1 MPGFGTFQNI
11 DFFRLFKYGG
21 RVGKGIVKFCHPLQ
35 VANFSMLLVQNS
47 LHDINIMTF
56 ESILSVFLFK
66 ELKIKLI
73 LPNLKHGAQR
83 SHSEACSLKKCTL
96 PYIYFVFKCLVLY
109 FGIKKEWLEKKFEYF
124 FIGSEH
130 P

>member
-1 MPGFGTFQNI
+1 
-11 DFFRLFKYGG
+11 
-21 RVGKGIVKFCHPLQ
+21 
-35 VANFSMLLVQNS
+35 MLLVQNS
-47 LHDINIMTF
+47 LRYINIMTF
-56 ESILSVFLFK
+56 ESILRVFLSKTGMFQK
-66 ELKIKLI
+66 IKIKLI
-73 LPNLKHGAQR
+73 LPNLKHGAQK

-96 PYIYFVFKCLVLY
+96 PYIYFVYKCLVLY